1 MHSLLKINDVIQTTT
16 RKRRVL
22 KSEAFLII
30 SACFLIIPAVSFGQ
44 QTAIYADPSY
54 QYKQAQE
61 LYQQGLYAEAQ
72 PMFRQTI
79 HEIGYF
85 QETNRQLVLQNAQYY
100 FNMCALQ
107 LDQPDAVDLSKKYIR
122 EVDNN
127 PRKQLT
133 AYYLAKYYFRHN
145 QLEEAIPYYEQ
156 AGFNNLSN
164 NDIAEAKFELGYCY
178 FNMKEFNKAQPLF
191 NAIKD
196 VHNQYYIPANYYY
209 GFIAY
214 YNKNYP
220 DALQSFQRVVN
231 EPKYNLIVPYY
242 IAEIYYY
249 QDKPDKVISY
259 AQPYL
264 ASGNL
269 YYNNDLK
276 HLVGQTYFE
285 QKEYSKALP
294 YLEEYEAGAGTLTK
308 EDVYELAYC
317 YYQENNLSK
326 AIAGFKQL
334 SGTEDSL
341 GQNSMYLLGDCYL
354 RTGQKAEARNAFA
367 FCARSNYN
375 PKQQEI
381 SRFNY
386 GKLSYELGYQDAALN
401 TLKQFTTEYPNSGYS
416 TEAQELLA
424 HLFMNTNDYKNALD
438 AISSVPKTSPDAQ
451 RAYQRITFGRAVQL
465 INDGDLNQAGDLLN
479 KSLQYPVDPQMQQLA
494 YFWKGEIALRQGNP
508 DEAVVSTNQYLALG
522 GNTPAALGEAN
533 VQTAHY
539 NLGYSYLKRKE
550 YENAL
555 QQFQLAQ
562 HVFGANGMQIANDAT
577 LRTADCYYMLKNY
590 TDAQSLY
597 NKAIASGQP
606 GSDYALYQKGIIAG
620 VTGNAGQKLSLL
632 QQLSSQY
639 PRSSYNS
646 EADYQI
652 AITYMTNEQYN
663 QAIPYLQKVINN
675 PDDPNAPKALLK
687 LGLADFNLN
696 NQQGAISSYQK
707 VVTQYPNS
715 SQANDALQSLRTLYV
730 NSGQPDAYLNFLKS
744 TGHTVTISAED
755 SITYAA
761 GESSFGN
768 NQYASAITQLNNYLS
783 KFPSGQFV
791 LPAHFYLAESYFN
804 QKDYANALT
813 HYAFV
818 LSQSTSLY
826 SERSASQASWISF
839 YQNKNYQ
846 QALGYFTQLKQ
857 LSTSKENTLT
867 ALRGILR
874 CNYELSQWSQISASA
889 QNLLQTPGI
898 STDDQIVG
906 YFYLARAQ
914 QQQNE
919 YDSAIVNYKTVAQMT
934 KSELGAESRFF
945 ISQCYFAQNDLNNA
959 SNAAYDVIKN
969 TPSYDYWVAS
979 AYIMLGNIFW
989 KQNDYFNA
997 KATLQSIVDNCKIPE
1012 LVTQASDTLAKVKAD
1027 ERAHSKIRNA
1037 NEQNQ

>member
-1 MHSLLKINDVIQTTT
+1 MHLSLKVNDIQTKPFKLPLQ
-16 RKRRVL
+16 RL
-22 KSEAFLII
+22 LAPLII
-30 SACFLIIPAVSFGQ
+30 SACFLVNPILSFGQ
-44 QTAIYADPSY
+44 ETALYADPSY
-54 QYKQAQE
+54 QFKEAQG

-72 PMFRQTI
+72 PMFRKTI
-79 HEIGYF
+79 ADIGYF

-107 LDQPDAVDLSKKYIR
+107 LNQPDAVDLSKKYLR
-122 EVDNN
+122 DVDNN

-133 AYYLAKYYFRHN
+133 AYNLARYYFRHN

-156 AGFNNLSN
+156 AGFDNLSN

-209 GFIAY
+209 GFISY
-214 YNKNYP
+214 YNKNYS

-231 EPKYNLIVPYY
+231 EPKYDLIVPYY

-249 QDKPDKVISY
+249 QDKPEKVISY
-259 AQPYL
+259 AQSYL
-264 ASGNL
+264 VSGNL

-294 YLEEYEAGAGTLTK
+294 YLKEYEAGAKTLTK

-317 YYQENNLSK
+317 YYQGNDLPK

-354 RTGQKAEARNAFA
+354 RTGQKSEARNAFA

-386 GKLSYELGYQDAALN
+386 GKLSYELGYQDAAIN
-401 TLKQFTTEYPNSGYS
+401 TLKEFTTEYPNSGYS

-424 HLFMNTNDYKNALD
+424 HLFMNTNDYKNALN
-438 AISSVPKTSPDAQ
+438 AISSVPKTSQDAQ

-465 INDGDLNQAGDLLN
+465 INDGDLSQSNDLLD

-508 DEAVVSTNQYLALG
+508 EGAIVNTNQYLALG
-522 GNTPAALGEAN
+522 GNEPAALGEAN

-550 YENAL
+550 YTQAL

-562 HVFGANGMQIANDAT
+562 HVFGANGRQIASDAT

-590 TDAQSLY
+590 TDAQNLY
-597 NKAIASGQP
+597 NKAISSGQS

-620 VTGNAGQKLSLL
+620 VTGNTGQKISLM
-632 QQLSSQY
+632 QQLSNQY
-639 PRSSYNS
+639 PKSSYNS
-646 EADYQI
+646 DADYQI
-652 AITYMTNEQYN
+652 AATYMTNEQYN
-663 QAIPYLQKVINN
+663 LAVPYLQKVVNN
-675 PDDPNAPKALLK
+675 PDDPNAAKALLQ
-687 LGLADFNLN
+687 LGVADFNLN
-696 NQQGAISSYQK
+696 DQQGAISSYQK

-715 SQANDALQSLRTLYV
+715 PQANDALQSLRTLYI
-730 NSGQPDAYLNFLKS
+730 NGGQPDAYLNFLKS
-744 TGHTVTISAED
+744 TGRTVTVSAED

-768 NQYASAITQLNNYLS
+768 NQYASAITQLTNYLN
-783 KFPSGQFV
+783 KFSNGQFV

-804 QKDYANALT
+804 QKDYNNALT
-813 HYAFV
+813 NYAYV
-818 LSQSTSLY
+818 LSQSASLY
-826 SERSASQASWISF
+826 SERSASQAAWISF

-846 QALGYFTQLKQ
+846 QALVYFTQLKQ
-857 LSTSKENTLT
+857 LSTSKENTLA
-867 ALRGILR
+867 ALRGALR
-874 CNYELSQWSQISASA
+874 CSYQLSQWPQVSTSA
-889 QNLLQTPGI
+889 QNLLQTPDI

-919 YDSAIVNYKTVAQMT
+919 YDSAIANYKTVAQMT
-934 KSELGAESRFF
+934 KSELGAESRYF
-945 ISQCYFAQNDLNNA
+945 ISQCYFAQNDLTNA
-959 SNAAYDVIKN
+959 TNAAYDVIKN

-1012 LVTQASDTLAKVKAD
+1012 LVTQASNTLAKVKAD
-1027 ERAHSKIRNA
+1027 EQSHSKIRNA
-1037 NEQNQ
+1037 NRQNQ